1 MGMKLVNPRLTLL
14 ALLAIPAG
22 RAMSQEV
29 TIDRDNMEITESV
42 KIAPGVYR
50 VVDADNNG
58 VLHIKGDNIIVDFQG
73 ATLTALGPDQADLSK
88 AEGIG
93 VAVSDARNATL
104 ANANVHG
111 YLFNVKGFKAPG
123 LKVAGCDVSRSRA
136 QRIAAGGQPLSIWLH
151 LRSLEAWRGDGAG
164 LWLERCD
171 GATVRGCRSN
181 GAQNGLL
188 LVDSAECTVTEN
200 DFSFNS
206 GFGVGLWSSA
216 RNTVAF
222 YWIDFVNRP
231 WGGGWGGDA
240 AGLVVVSASHKN
252 YFVANSLTHGG
263 DGFFLTDRVNGGINA
278 ERKTTRIEGSCDLNI
293 IACND
298 GSWSPNNA
306 FEGTFSTGNVYY
318 RNLANDSNFG
328 FWLGFSNHS
337 LLLENEVLRNHS
349 NGIAVEQGAGT
360 CVEGNVLAD
369 NRGAAVALWSPDGWI
384 RDLHPSTNLEIVR
397 NTIRNCGTDYRLDNS
412 TDVLIADNRVEGT
425 RRVEFPSADRK
436 ASGAVERFRQGEHG
450 RRVDE
455 IMAGKPAG
463 FVMYR
468 EGGGPKGLEW
478 LGADDFAPR
487 DYRRMLVAWRP
498 RDAGSLE
505 MLPLIDGEL
514 EFSLPDWMTLSREGD
529 RHVAVARTPDGPGE
543 LREYVI
549 TVARKGSSDKQSI
562 TGSLLTSAWTV
573 RWFRWDQP
581 AKLSYDDAD
590 AWKKL
595 FASEPIFTQTT
606 RRLGTDLW
614 PGAFEKGVPQSHF
627 ALFAATKVKLPAGRY
642 TFSTLSDDGIR
653 VFLDGKE
660 IISRWNHHG
669 PTPDTAELE
678 IAEGVHDIEVHYC
691 QEDGASALTVA
702 WQKID

>member
-22 RAMSQEV
+22 RAMSQEIA
-29 TIDRDNMEITESV
+29 IDRDNMEITESV

-111 YLFNVKGFKAPG
+111 YLFNVRGFRAPG

-136 QRIAAGGQPLSIWLH
+136 QRIAAGGQPLSIWLN
-151 LRSLEAWRGDGAG
+151 LRSLAAWRGYGAG

-171 GATVRGCRSN
+171 GATVQGCRSN

-206 GFGVGLWSSA
+206 GFGVGLWSSS

-222 YWIDFVNRP
+222 NWIDFVNRP

-240 AGLVVVSASHKN
+240 AGLVVVSDSHKN

-278 ERKTTRIEGSCDLNI
+278 ERKTTGIEGSCDLNI

-349 NGIAVEQGAGT
+349 NGIAIEQGAGT

-369 NRGAAVALWSPDGWI
+369 NRGAAVALWSQDGWI

-425 RRVEFPSADRK
+425 RRMEFPSADRT

-468 EGGGPKGLEW
+468 EGRGPKGLEW
-478 LGADDFAPR
+478 LVADDFAPR
-487 DYRRMLVAWRP
+487 DCRGKLVAWRP
-498 RDAGSLE
+498 RDADSLE

-543 LREYVI
+543 RREYRI
-549 TVARKGSSDKQSI
+549 TITRKGSADTQFV
-562 TGSLLTSAWTV
+562 TGSLLTCAWTV
-573 RWFRWDQP
+573 HWFRWDQP

-595 FASEPIFTQTT
+595 FATEPIFTQTT

-627 ALFAATKVKLPAGRY
+627 ALVAATKVKLPAGRY

-653 VFLDGKE
+653 VFLDAKE
-660 IISRWNHHG
+660 IITRWNHHG

-678 IAEGVHDIEVHYC
+678 IAEGVHDIEVQYC
-691 QEDGASALTVA
+691 QEDGASALTVG
-702 WQKID
+702 WQKVD